1 MGRVRQNEIFKGKKA
16 KIFVA
21 TVLLAG
27 ILIIGSTI
35 IGSATGTAYQV
46 SPGESLQE
54 AINAAKPGNTI
65 EVASGTYSG
74 PISVT
79 KRLIL
84 LGIDTGSGKPVID
97 AGGKGSAINLLVEG
111 SVLEGFMVRNSG
123 GSELEAGIKVSSR
136 NMTVR
141 KNTVVDNSIG
151 IRLQFCKSSVIED
164 NELLMIGIFLISLE
178 DNTDDTIWDSH
189 GNTVETKFANKKNGT
204 TVSSSGNYIVGNSS
218 SNSQVT

>member
-1 MGRVRQNEIFKGKKA
+1 MRQNQIFKGKKA

-27 ILIIGSTI
+27 LLIIGSTI
-35 IGSATGTAYQV
+35 IGSAIGTAYQV

-54 AINAAKPGNTI
+54 AINAARPGDTI

-84 LGIDTGSGKPVID
+84 QGIDTGRGKPVID
-97 AGGKGSAINLLVEG
+97 AGGKGSAIILLVDG
-111 SVLEGFMVRNSG
+111 SVLEGFLVRNSG
-123 GSELEAGIKVSSR
+123 GSELEAGIKVSGR
-136 NMTVR
+136 NITVR

-151 IRLQFCKSSVIED
+151 MRLQFCKSSVIED
-164 NELLMIGIFLISLE
+164 NEFSNNDRGIFFFGAQ
-178 DNTDDTIWDSH
+178 W
-189 GNTVETKFANKKNGT
+189 K
-204 TVSSSGNYIVGNSS
+204 YR
-218 SNSQVT
+218 